1 METPHPAE
9 RRGFFVSK
17 TYNISYR
24 KKFKPSAEKSIAKNA
39 SLLLEKCRNKNI
51 FANHSHELIPPIP
64 IVIPCLKTLLM
75 RTITFDYNGY
85 ELSADVYYN
94 FESISDLIAVVPKEN
109 TFFKETILLFK
120 EQGKWITDL
129 LFLKKYPAT
138 IKSLT
143 NAVKKV
149 CRI

>member
-51 FANHSHELIPPIP
+51 FELIPPIP

-109 TFFKETILLFK
+109 NFFSESILFVK
-120 EQGKWITDL
+120 EQGKWIIDL
-129 LFLKKYPAT
+129 SFLKKYPAT
-138 IKSLT
+138 LKSLT
-143 NAVKKV
+143 SAVKKV